1 MGKFYYSRFRNKWF
15 QDDALK
21 DWIEK
26 VPEDYNQF
34 HCKWCKFTGVLSN
47 TGRKALKVHM
57 DTIKHRRNDPRRKG
71 GVVNVEQAIASLK
84 SLKHTQVMTST
95 SSSSPSSSTYKN
107 DILCTKDITTTAET
121 W

>member
-1 MGKFYYSRFRNKWF
+1 MGKFYFSRFRDKWF

-26 VPEDYNQF
+26 VPEDYNHF

-71 GVVNVEQAIASLK
+71 GIVNIEKALACLSSLK
-84 SLKHTQVMTST
+84 PTQVMTSPL
-95 SSSSPSSSTYKN
+95 SSSPSSSTCKN
-107 DILCTKDITTTAET
+107 SIFCTKDATTAET
-121 W
+121 